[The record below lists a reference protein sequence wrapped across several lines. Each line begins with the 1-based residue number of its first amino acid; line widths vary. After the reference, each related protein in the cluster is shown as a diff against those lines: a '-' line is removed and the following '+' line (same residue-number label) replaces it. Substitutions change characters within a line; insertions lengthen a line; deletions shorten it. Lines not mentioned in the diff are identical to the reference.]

1 MLSERR
7 AERYVQAVMQLL
19 PDLLALLCVEIRVE
33 GEVLYRVLQVVL
45 GVELLLCREVPVEH
59 DASFLLL
66 AEQPA
71 PEGMFGGFAVPRG
84 FSRRRAERCESVF
97 GAHGVPTTDDHRG
110 GGPGIAGAGGGA
122 RRRAGRCESV
132 FGAHGVPTTDD
143 HRVCGPG
150 IAGLGSDLL
159 FYPRESRLVHA
170 TQSRGLVLDA
180 EQDEAPV
187 FLLPSH
193 PSLLR

>member
-97 GAHGVPTTDDHRG
+97 GAHGVPTTDDHR
-110 GGPGIAGAGGGA
+110 
-122 RRRAGRCESV
+122 
-132 FGAHGVPTTDD
+132 
-143 HRVCGPG
+143 VCGPG

-170 TQSRGLVLDA
+170 TQSRGPGLDPA
-180 EQDEAPV
+180 HAAPAG
-187 FLLPSH
+187 LPPPPP
-193 PSLLR
+193 PS